1 MIREPNGATL
11 RPDAYQVVSQRPRKS
26 KYVEFISKDVDKYIM
41 RRAEE
46 ATFRKE
52 KEDLPIVEAT
62 SDVYDVRF
70 TGKDRTALDKWLLLE
85 VGPFPDVYKNLAVE
99 HINKGDPKSGLV
111 VADTMRE
118 TFGTSWAFPH
128 AFVSWVMK
136 NHFGKNELEDREVE
150 AGHCAMMCFT
160 SGYPLWT
167 LEDSSNTLFDLLCDA
182 KMPKLGSVDMLRV
195 FYLKRSTDDQRAAV
209 RTGNISLGCAALA
222 KGQAL
227 MDAVCCGHA
236 SYNEIRGE
244 LALLYDEVP
253 GCEALVDMI
262 NYFKK

>member
-1 MIREPNGATL
+1 VKVPKKLEVFLSVLQASDFSILGRDEWKTIGGDLHPFIIPVATIGALDDDLQVVGLMIREPNGATL

-167 LEDSSNTLFDLLCDA
+167 LEAN
-182 KMPKLGSVDMLRV
+182 R
-195 FYLKRSTDDQRAAV
+195 
-209 RTGNISLGCAALA
+209 
-222 KGQAL
+222 
-227 MDAVCCGHA
+227 
-236 SYNEIRGE
+236 
-244 LALLYDEVP
+244 
-253 GCEALVDMI
+253 
-262 NYFKK
+262 